1 MEIVCAVCKQP
12 FEAQRSSAKYC
23 GDTCRQRKRRGA
35 KAPSPGGLV
44 ASVEGDLTAAGVI
57 DTYPGQ
63 LAVEL
68 ARQMVAS
75 GATGIASL
83 SKELRTVMAAALAG
97 VIPAAAA
104 ADEVDEVARVRAAR
118 ESKARA
124 AAG

>member
-1 MEIVCAVCKQP
+1 MEVLCAVCRKP
-12 FEAQRSSAKYC
+12 FDAKRSTAKCC
-23 GDTCRQRKRRGA
+23 GPVCRQRKKRGA
-35 KAPSPGGLV
+35 KAPSRGGLV
-44 ASVEGDLTAAGVI
+44 ASVEDELVSAGVL

-68 ARQMVAS
+68 AKQMTAS
-75 GATGIASL
+75 GVTGIASL

-97 VIPAAAA
+97 VTPAAAES
-104 ADEVDEVARVRAAR
+104 DDVDEVAKARKAR